1 MSVVKPKSTPGSNDD
16 ADESSQDAD
25 EQGFSLL
32 QDMYMDAEDDEL
44 QIVKKNQ
51 DQHEETPVKR
61 TLSLIFQHIVTNL
74 SQDESVTDQPENKTV
89 SREVEIEEKVLL
101 VGRPMACHECGNII
115 NFVFVS
121 S

>member
-1 MSVVKPKSTPGSNDD
+1 MGVTCACALLLSVPS
-16 ADESSQDAD
+16 
-25 EQGFSLL
+25 
-32 QDMYMDAEDDEL
+32 MDAEDDEL

-89 SREVEIEEKVLL
+89 SREVEIEEK
-101 VGRPMACHECGNII
+101 
-115 NFVFVS
+115 
-121 S
+121 